1 MSLEKKVAD
10 YWKSYGNSN
19 INHALINFEHIEED
33 EYFIDEDQE
42 EKILELLEFASEN
55 NLKEIDSNLFFSLL
69 NSLPAAYMFY
79 VIHELNNSNSEYV
92 SALISEA
99 SKKKDDDRRFF
110 YDRNV
115 LFEKMQI
122 LSRVFSSDRV
132 NKMIRALS
140 E

>member
-1 MSLEKKVAD
+1 MEKKVAD

-42 EKILELLEFASEN
+42 EKILELLEFANEN
-55 NLKEIDSNLFFSLL
+55 SLKEIDSNLFFSLL

-99 SKKKDDDRRFF
+99 SKKQMMIADFFMIEMCYLKKCRFYLESF
-110 YDRNV
+110 HLTV
-115 LFEKMQI
+115 L
-122 LSRVFSSDRV
+122 
-132 NKMIRALS
+132 IR
-140 E
+140 